1 VTSPAPPIS
10 EADRRGSPEVL
21 ADAIMARIFR
31 GDFPPGSRLPAE
43 RQLAA
48 QLSVD
53 RTTLRMALKQ
63 LQRMNLVV
71 VRHGS
76 GVEVSDYRARGGLDV
91 LAAMFSLDEVPLDP
105 GLVLEAID
113 FWQEGFAMIA
123 ARAIARMTM
132 EDLRCIEVLLDRSLR
147 NVDDLDA
154 FLDAQLAIQ
163 EELARLSGSAMFR
176 MLSNSTRSVRRRI
189 MRLLPATVDMTA
201 SLSEMKRLL
210 RLAVA
215 TRPGEGAIRA
225 GLLEALGQQ
234 SEPLRRQLL
243 LGEPEKKKIQKKK
256 GDRHGAGT
264 GRATAH
270 RGGAGG
276 RVR

>member
-1 VTSPAPPIS
+1 
-10 EADRRGSPEVL
+10 
-21 ADAIMARIFR
+21 
-31 GDFPPGSRLPAE
+31 
-43 RQLAA
+43 
-48 QLSVD
+48 
-53 RTTLRMALKQ
+53 MALKQ

-76 GVEVSDYRARGGLDV
+76 GVEVSDYRERGGLDV
-91 LAAMFSLDEVPLDP
+91 LGAMFALDEVPLDP
-105 GLVLEAID
+105 VLVLEAID

-123 ARAIARMTM
+123 ARAISRMTV

-163 EELARLSGSAMFR
+163 EELARLSGSVMFR

-201 SLSEMKRLL
+201 SLTEMKRLL

-215 TRPGEGAIRA
+215 TRPGESAIRA

-243 LGEPEKKKIQKKK
+243 LGEPEKKKVQKKK
-256 GDRHGAGT
+256 GERHGDGS
-264 GRATAH
+264 GRAAAH
-270 RGGAGG
+270 RGGAG
-276 RVR
+276 RRLR